1 MVEALWPT
9 SALEVHQEVAAARSG
24 AGGLVFY
31 SCPGE
36 SFRSPDAV
44 HAWGESVA
52 RRPRAKGR
60 PAHGWLLAKFH
71 AVFPGLY
78 YRPRA
83 WRHRGWPT
91 RDGVI
96 PHKLFVLFL
105 RTLESIDAGAELQDA
120 RAAALGIALAM
131 DGKGSKTKSAVR
143 KLTKRAFPE
152 VTE

>member
-1 MVEALWPT
+1 M
-9 SALEVHQEVAAARSG
+9 
-24 AGGLVFY
+24 
-31 SCPGE
+31 
-36 SFRSPDAV
+36 
-44 HAWGESVA
+44 A

-78 YRPRA
+78 YR
-83 WRHRGWPT
+83 RGWPT

-96 PHKLFVLFL
+96 PQKLFVLFL
-105 RTLESIDAGAELQDA
+105 RTLESLDSGDELQGA

-131 DGKGSKTKSAVR
+131 DGKGSKTKSVVR

-152 VTE
+152 VTD

>member
-1 MVEALWPT
+1 M
-9 SALEVHQEVAAARSG
+9 ARNT
-24 AGGLVFY
+24 
-31 SCPGE
+31 
-36 SFRSPDAV
+36 
-44 HAWGESVA
+44 
-52 RRPRAKGR
+52 RAKGR

-78 YRPRA
+78 YRD
-83 WRHRGWPT
+83 GWST

-105 RTLESIDAGAELQDA
+105 RTLESLDSGAELQEA

-143 KLTKRAFPE
+143 KLSRRAFPE
-152 VTE
+152 VTD